1 MKFEDVKVGQR
12 VQYKPAGKCAR
23 LEGMAGK
30 LVTAT
35 VTYIDPKEPEFVSVM
50 ADYRKLEGATFKD
63 MGSSVPTKNL
73 KLI

>member
-30 LVTAT
+30 IVTAT
-35 VTYIDPKEPEFVSVM
+35 VIDVNPNSPEFVSVM
-50 ADYRKLEGATFKD
+50 ADYRQLEGATFKG

-73 KLI
+73 KAI